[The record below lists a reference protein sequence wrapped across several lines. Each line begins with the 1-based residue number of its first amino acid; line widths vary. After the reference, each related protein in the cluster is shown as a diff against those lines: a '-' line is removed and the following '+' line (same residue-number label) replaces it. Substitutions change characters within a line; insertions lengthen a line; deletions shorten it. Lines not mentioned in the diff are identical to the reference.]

1 MFSKVLAALLLTSS
15 FAMAYPTVGD
25 KVMWKGA
32 EEKLDGSKT
41 EMSVTKEVTKFDLT
55 SHKWTVKVDTT
66 KGDETTTEEIMK
78 SCLWSPDAWQ
88 HTMTNCAMMGGTME
102 EVAVTTGTY
111 QACRTTVTADDGR
124 IIKTWMGDV
133 PFGVIKHEL
142 TDVTAG
148 TKTTLALESI
158 TEGTPAPEPEPQP
171 EPGN

>member
-1 MFSKVLAALLLTSS
+1 MFSKVLAALLLISS
-15 FAMAYPTVGD
+15 YAMAYPTVGD
-25 KVMWKGA
+25 KSMWKGS
-32 EEKLDGSKT
+32 EDKLDGTST
-41 EMSVTKEVTKFDLT
+41 PMSVTKEVTKWDEPT
-55 SHKWTVKVDTT
+55 HKWTVKVDMT
-66 KGDETTTEEIMK
+66 KGDETTTEEMVK
-78 SCLWSPDAWQ
+78 SCLWNPDAWQ

-124 IIKTWMGDV
+124 VIKTWMGDV
-133 PFGVIKHEL
+133 PFGVIKHEVL
-142 TDVTAG
+142 DVATG